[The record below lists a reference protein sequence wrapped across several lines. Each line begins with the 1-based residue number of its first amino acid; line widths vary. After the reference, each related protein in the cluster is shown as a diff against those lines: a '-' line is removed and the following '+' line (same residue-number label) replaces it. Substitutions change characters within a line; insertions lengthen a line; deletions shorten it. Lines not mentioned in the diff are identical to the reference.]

1 MDWMVRRVKSAN
13 ALSKKSIPG
22 REDHVQRPRGR
33 KQLGYSWNR
42 RLSRSCPRESGV
54 REEAVGK
61 AADGEE
67 TCRLGEG
74 VGLYSE
80 HKGKEVLE

>member
-1 MDWMVRRVKSAN
+1 M
-13 ALSKKSIPG
+13 
-22 REDHVQRPRGR
+22 QRPRGR
-33 KQLGYSWNR
+33 KQLGYSQTEAEQKLPKGKW
-42 RLSRSCPRESGV
+42 GV

-80 HKGKEVLE
+80 HEGKWEVLE